1 MEKKPLCSNDRT
13 GEPENN
19 KKIHIKFCNVCES
32 IDNKV
37 KPKE

>member
-13 GEPENN
+13 GEPEN
-19 KKIHIKFCNVCES
+19 KKIHIKFCNVSES